1 MEGASKE
8 EQESVAYQ
16 KQGYPTVRIPAKP
29 LWQRTR
35 LAMKR
40 LVQSLLNGQIGVNAP
55 RPVVGDT
62 GRRPGS
68 AKSPSTHFMMSTRTL
83 VKVLWKWLKN
93 VMTTNVQC
101 GQSGESGRIALPLV
115 VGAKEG
121 NTGNVW
127 ITRVD
132 LWIFLIVQDQKV
144 CLKTATPKNVPRGQ
158 IGRLGPNVLQPV
170 GVGLEAE

>member
-1 MEGASKE
+1 M
-8 EQESVAYQ
+8 
-16 KQGYPTVRIPAKP
+16 RIPAKP

-83 VKVLWKWLKN
+83 VRVLWKWLRN

-101 GQSGESGRIALPLV
+101 GQSGESGLIALPLV

-121 NTGNVW
+121 NIDNVW

-132 LWIFLIVQDQKV
+132 LWTFLIVQDLKA
-144 CLKTATPKNVPRGQ
+144 CLRTATLRLVLHGQ
-158 IGRLGPNVLQPV
+158 IGRLGPNALQPV
-170 GVGLEAE
+170 GGDLEAELENA

>member
-1 MEGASKE
+1 M
-8 EQESVAYQ
+8 AYQ
-16 KQGYPTVRIPAKP
+16 KQGYPTVRIHAKP

-40 LVQSLLNGQIGVNAP
+40 LVQSLLNGQIGVSAP

-83 VKVLWKWLKN
+83 VKVLWKWLRN

-121 NTGNVW
+121 NIGNVW

-132 LWIFLIVQDQKV
+132 LWTFPIVQDLKA
-144 CLKTATPKNVPRGQ
+144 CLRTATLRIVLHGQ
-158 IGRLGPNVLQPV
+158 IGRLGPNALQPV
-170 GVGLEAE
+170 GVDLEAESENA